1 VADLFLIPT
10 GAENYLIDKT
20 YADVALSIEIA
31 PVNLRL
37 NWYKAGYLKILL
49 PFEGQWLPISTKP
62 ILLTWRQ
69 IVEIPYEEYRLL
81 FTPENWL
88 ESPNFI
94 VKSYAIKYNPMAISN
109 PVPSRPLV
117 GGDVV
122 TPIVASITNTVLLP
136 ANPNRAPEGLIVNN
150 ANRNLWIVFSITP
163 ATAAAPSIKVPANGG
178 AIDIPG
184 SYTGAVS
191 GIWEAGATGTA
202 VTHEF
207 NPTFRTSILVQTVVH
222 ENSSVQRS

>member
-10 GAENYLIDKT
+10 GVENFVIDKT
-20 YADVALSIEIA
+20 YADVALSIEIV

-49 PFEGQWLPISTKP
+49 PVEGQWLPISTKP

-69 IVEIPYEEYRLL
+69 IVEIPYQEYRLL

-94 VKSYAIKYNPMAISN
+94 VKSYPIKYNPMAISN
-109 PVPSRPLV
+109 PVQTPPVV

-122 TPIVASITNTVLLP
+122 TPIVASTTSVVLLA
-136 ANPNRAPEGLIVNN
+136 ANLNRAPEGLIVNN
-150 ANRNLWIVFSITP
+150 SNKNLWVVFSVIP
-163 ATAAAPSIKVPANGG
+163 GSAAPPAIKIPANGG

-184 SYTGAVS
+184 SYTGAIT

-202 VTHEF
+202 VSHEF
-207 NPTFRTSILVQTVVH
+207 SYL
-222 ENSSVQRS
+222 